1 MASRDFSDALTSAA
15 MLALANDPGVVAIV
29 GDRVRDYVET
39 KPQWPFLR
47 LDPVTVT
54 PWEASCWVGM
64 EADLV
69 VHSFVRADRS
79 TRGVQRLNAAVV
91 AALDEAALPLSE
103 GVLLGLDHRGSTTGP
118 DTAEPA
124 SWHGIVRFRALVVEV
139 TG

>member
-15 MLALANDPGVVAIV
+15 MLALVKDAGVKAIV
-29 GDRVRDYVET
+29 GDRVRDYVEA

-69 VHSFVRADRS
+69 VHSFARANRTS
-79 TRGVQRLNAAVV
+79 SGIQRLNAAVV
-91 AALDEAALPLSE
+91 AALDEASLPLSE
-103 GVLLGLDHRGSTTGP
+103 GILLGLDHRGSTTGP
-118 DTAEPA
+118 DADQPA
-124 SWHGIVRFRALVVEV
+124 DWHGVIRFRALVVEV